1 MRFILVDRIEAL
13 EIGRRIV
20 AFKALSL
27 AEEYLADHFPR
38 FPVLPGVFMLE
49 AMVQASAWLG
59 RVSLDFAPAVV
70 VLREARNVMYRSFLS
85 PGRVLRIESQCREL
99 TAGSSDYQAFG
110 QVDGREIVKAR
121 LSLRH
126 LNLADTDPAMVDV
139 DKRIRA
145 GLRMQWRY
153 LWPQAAEAA
162 PSELA

>member
-1 MRFILVDRIEAL
+1 VKFILVDRIEAL

-49 AMVQASAWLG
+49 AMVQASAWLA

-70 VLREARNVMYRSFLS
+70 VLREARNVTYRSFLS
-85 PGRVLRIESQCREL
+85 PGRVLRIESECREL
-99 TAGSSDYQAFG
+99 SAGSSDYQAVG

-121 LSLRH
+121 LTLRH
-126 LNLADTDPAMVDV
+126 LNLADADPAMAGVDE
-139 DKRIRA
+139 RIRA
-145 GLRMQWRY
+145 GLRAQWRL
-153 LWPQAAEAA
+153 LWPGRA
-162 PSELA
+162 PTASPGAG